1 MLIPISNQV
10 ISDDREEP
18 TVNARD
24 LHAFLEVQTPFSMW
38 IKRRIEE
45 YGFTQ
50 SIDFSASQFCEA
62 SETKT
67 YGQGKIDYFITL
79 DMGKELS
86 MVERNANAKGKEAR
100 KYFIACE
107 KKLRQQ
113 PKSKYNLAFIER
125 AQESIS

>member
-24 LHAFLEVQTPFSMW
+24 LHAFLEVQTKFTTW
-38 IKRRIEE
+38 IQRRIEE

-50 SIDFSASQFCEA
+50 GIDFTASQNWEA

-79 DMGKELS
+79 DMGKELA
-86 MVERNANAKGKEAR
+86 MVERNAKGKEAR

-107 KKLRQQ
+107 KKLREQ
-113 PKSKYNLAFIER
+113 PKPKYNLAFMER
-125 AQESIS
+125 AMMNRAA